1 MIDYILV
8 ILGGILMIVGIL
20 GCILPVLPGP
30 PISYVGLLLLHFTK
44 FAQFTYTFLLIWA
57 CVTIFVTVLDYVVPI
72 WGTKKFGGSK
82 SGMWGAGIGLVIGIF
97 FLPPIG
103 IIVGPFA
110 GAVIG
115 EALTGKN
122 AAHSFRAGF
131 GSFLGLLAGVG
142 MKLAASII
150 MTYYFIKELI
160 ITH

>member
-8 ILGGILMIVGIL
+8 ILGGILMILGIL

-30 PISYVGLLLLHFTK
+30 PISYVGLLLLHFTR

>member
-1 MIDYILV
+1 MVDYLLAI
-8 ILGGILMIVGIL
+8 IGGLMMIVGVF
-20 GCILPVLPGP
+20 GCILPVIPGP
-30 PISYVGLLLLHFTK
+30 PISYVGLLLLHFTR
-44 FAQFTYTFLLIWA
+44 FADFSSTFLIIWA

-97 FLPPIG
+97 LLPPIG

-122 AAHSFRAGF
+122 ASGSFRAGF

-150 MTYYFIKELI
+150 MTFYFIKELI
-160 ITH
+160 V